1 MLGCQVKNLSLA
13 GQPPAP
19 LMHHVFAASPAG
31 AYGAAFPAQ
40 RPSVR
45 TLIVHNS
52 APGSAGFR
60 VRPAPGGLRLSRLRP
75 AGGVPHFPPLR
86 DARRYHASYL
96 GWLAAP

>member
-13 GQPPAP
+13 GQPPPP

-52 APGSAGFR
+52 AAGSAGFR
-60 VRPAPGGLRLSRLRP
+60 VRPAPGGAASVAAAPSRRRALLP
-75 AGGVPHFPPLR
+75 TP
-86 DARRYHASYL
+86 ARRS
-96 GWLAAP
+96 PISR